1 MGILLMLQG
10 YMNKTCN
17 NKNNS
22 SKKLKIR
29 IHQVYAL
36 GAGKGNTGEINI
48 D

>member
-1 MGILLMLQG
+1 MLLMLQG

-22 SKKLKIR
+22 SKD
-29 IHQVYAL
+29 QVYTL
-36 GAGKGNTGEINI
+36 DAGKGNTGEINV